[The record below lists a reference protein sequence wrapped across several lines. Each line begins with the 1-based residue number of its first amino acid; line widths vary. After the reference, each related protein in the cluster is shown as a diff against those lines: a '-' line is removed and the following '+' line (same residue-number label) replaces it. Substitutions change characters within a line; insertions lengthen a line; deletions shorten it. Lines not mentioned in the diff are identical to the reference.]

1 MSTVIRVEKN
11 RNFVVM
17 SNEFLKNRDLS
28 LKAKGL
34 LAVCLSLPDTWE
46 YSMKGLVAISKE
58 SITAIRNSMRELEE
72 HGYMKVNKLKNDKGQ
87 FYYEYVIY
95 ENPEHQKPVLGE
107 LDIDNANVEN
117 VDIDYADVENDT
129 QLNIKE
135 SITKKE
141 NINKLNLYI
150 EEQASPYIQSL
161 LKEYLEMRKEIEAP
175 LNMRSLKMLLTR
187 IEKLSN
193 GNQNIQRMMLESA
206 IMNKWKNVF
215 RPKDQEIEAESKAL
229 VESLRQFYNI

>member
-11 RNFVVM
+11 QNFTVM
-17 SNEFLKNRDLS
+17 SNLFLRNKELS

-34 LAVCLSLPDTWE
+34 LAVCLSLPPNWE

-87 FYYEYVIY
+87 FYYEYVIF
-95 ENPEHQKPVLGE
+95 EEPEHQKPSTGKLEIDNVDVDN
-107 LDIDNANVEN
+107 LDIEN
-117 VDIDYADVENDT
+117 VN
-129 QLNIKE
+129 QLNTNQL
-135 SITKKE
+135 ITKKE
-141 NINKLNLYI
+141 NTNKLNLYI
-150 EEQASPYIQSL
+150 EEQAPPYIQSL
-161 LKEYLEMRKEIEAP
+161 LKEYLEMREEIEAP
-175 LNMRSLKMLLTR
+175 LNLRSLKMLLTR

-215 RPKDQEIEAESKAL
+215 RPKDEEIEAESKAL
-229 VESLRQFYNI
+229 VENLRSFYNI